1 MKLRIV
7 QLPTGE
13 YEVQKLY
20 EDRYG
25 FTYWVYYYFKEPW
38 GPFPMPD
45 PNRSRFFTL
54 KAAEAF
60 IKMFSEKPKIV
71 KEFEI

>member
-1 MKLRIV
+1 MKKILDVCCWGRTFRWDKNNP
-7 QLPTGE
+7 LAE
-13 YEVQKLY
+13 YMDIRRE
-20 EDRYG
+20 
-25 FTYWVYYYFKEPW
+25 EPW

>member
-25 FTYWVYYYFKEPW
+25 FTYWVYYYFKEP
-38 GPFPMPD
+38 
-45 PNRSRFFTL
+45 
-54 KAAEAF
+54 
-60 IKMFSEKPKIV
+60 
-71 KEFEI
+71 